1 MKSSDQHLNVLEVLV
16 RDLVSLAKF
25 SVGRL

>member
-1 MKSSDQHLNVLEVLV
+1 MKSSDQRLNVLEVLV